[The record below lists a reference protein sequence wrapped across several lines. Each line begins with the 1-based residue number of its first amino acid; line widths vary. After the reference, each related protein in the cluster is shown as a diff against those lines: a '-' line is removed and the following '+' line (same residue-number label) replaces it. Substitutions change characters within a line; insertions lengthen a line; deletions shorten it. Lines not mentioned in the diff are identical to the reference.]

1 MTKEKVIKDIFDEK
15 INKDIILSNV
25 LDNVLRRRNNKMK
38 SYFRYTVFAV
48 CFLIMI
54 TTSFIFSS
62 KTNLKKEI
70 FSNNVKVY
78 FYMNSNDRVL
88 LKDNIKI
95 KLASYNNLMSSV
107 PGYPIFFKFDRDKKV
122 DYINISVKNG
132 SILKWDSEDT
142 FEVSELFT
150 NCKIETDDTL
160 YFKVNKDTVIT
171 IDGFKDKKIAFS
183 KKILITEDKNFNYYA
198 TLK

>member
-1 MTKEKVIKDIFDEK
+1 
-15 INKDIILSNV
+15 
-25 LDNVLRRRNNKMK
+25 MK